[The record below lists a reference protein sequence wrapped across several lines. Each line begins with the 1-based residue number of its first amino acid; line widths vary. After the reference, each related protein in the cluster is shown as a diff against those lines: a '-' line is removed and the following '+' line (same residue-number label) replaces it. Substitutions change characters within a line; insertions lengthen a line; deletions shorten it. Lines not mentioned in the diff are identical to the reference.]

1 MPTKKPFST
10 RRVQTPHGYQTT
22 VDLRNNQDTWNSA
35 LDLLTNDK
43 DNDLPKDYS
52 DSSKRRGYMH
62 IQTRPPTCLKPF
74 TPDVEPSQ
82 SKKPLRIKK
91 KHNSVKIKSKRLA
104 KSISTATRT
113 KKSFNA
119 KLNNR
124 TSPAGLT
131 IIDQIILQ
139 GYETKLRNEKQRKE
153 KEKDQRMFGSSS
165 STHLEV
171 VDGQIKQSIQRSKIK
186 STSMP
191 HLQKYTT
198 RSQKISPP
206 PSPFT
211 TTAAKVMSKDEAEL
225 IQKRGLVK
233 VLERKRK
240 EQIEKFGRSNSV
252 LAQDIGEL
260 HASITK
266 LTFKLTG
273 GGDGQSNLSKEDYK
287 EYMKIPLPQ
296 FDISPLKKQP
306 SKKLYHQQL
315 IRSTTIPKTP
325 PLKPKPSLVVN
336 TSPIKTRNVVPD
348 TTKLLKEFNFD
359 SQNKMKL
366 KNVHSTNV
374 NNNKDEQI
382 FEHRDR
388 STFKDSTSD
397 LTLFKFARSGE
408 TGWDQIETKHSKRKI
423 NFFQHGTYKSDAGA
437 IAVIIVRIFF
447 ITVFLFYCLLY
458 NHSFQIN
465 PNSVTN
471 CFKLFLSI
479 TTLQQR
485 CSCVAILIFEQ
496 VRAVSAIAIAR
507 RYLVNDGQDLR
518 FRPEFISCDFEEG
531 SSCMGLRL
539 TILQMQ
545 V

>member
-153 KEKDQRMFGSSS
+153 KEKDQRMFGFSS

-359 SQNKMKL
+359 NQNKMKL

-479 TTLQQR
+479 TTLQLR

-496 VRAVSAIAIAR
+496 AIQKTTTINYLTCPKVRKK
-507 RYLVNDGQDLR
+507 
-518 FRPEFISCDFEEG
+518 
-531 SSCMGLRL
+531 
-539 TILQMQ
+539 
-545 V
+545 

>member
-1 MPTKKPFST
+1 M
-10 RRVQTPHGYQTT
+10 
-22 VDLRNNQDTWNSA
+22 
-35 LDLLTNDK
+35 
-43 DNDLPKDYS
+43 
-52 DSSKRRGYMH
+52 
-62 IQTRPPTCLKPF
+62 
-74 TPDVEPSQ
+74 
-82 SKKPLRIKK
+82 
-91 KHNSVKIKSKRLA
+91 
-104 KSISTATRT
+104 
-113 KKSFNA
+113 
-119 KLNNR
+119 
-124 TSPAGLT
+124 
-131 IIDQIILQ
+131 
-139 GYETKLRNEKQRKE
+139 
-153 KEKDQRMFGSSS
+153 
-165 STHLEV
+165 
-171 VDGQIKQSIQRSKIK
+171 
-186 STSMP
+186 
-191 HLQKYTT
+191 
-198 RSQKISPP
+198 
-206 PSPFT
+206 
-211 TTAAKVMSKDEAEL
+211 
-225 IQKRGLVK
+225 
-233 VLERKRK
+233 LERKRK

-359 SQNKMKL
+359 NQNKMKL

-437 IAVIIVRIFF
+437 IPR
-447 ITVFLFYCLLY
+447 
-458 NHSFQIN
+458 
-465 PNSVTN
+465 
-471 CFKLFLSI
+471 
-479 TTLQQR
+479 
-485 CSCVAILIFEQ
+485 
-496 VRAVSAIAIAR
+496 
-507 RYLVNDGQDLR
+507 
-518 FRPEFISCDFEEG
+518 
-531 SSCMGLRL
+531 
-539 TILQMQ
+539 
-545 V
+545 

>member
-113 KKSFNA
+113 KQSFNA

-225 IQKRGLVK
+225 IQKRGLV
-233 VLERKRK
+233 
-240 EQIEKFGRSNSV
+240 RS
-252 LAQDIGEL
+252 
-260 HASITK
+260 
-266 LTFKLTG
+266 
-273 GGDGQSNLSKEDYK
+273 
-287 EYMKIPLPQ
+287 
-296 FDISPLKKQP
+296 
-306 SKKLYHQQL
+306 
-315 IRSTTIPKTP
+315 
-325 PLKPKPSLVVN
+325 
-336 TSPIKTRNVVPD
+336 
-348 TTKLLKEFNFD
+348 
-359 SQNKMKL
+359 KL
-366 KNVHSTNV
+366 KN
-374 NNNKDEQI
+374 
-382 FEHRDR
+382 
-388 STFKDSTSD
+388 
-397 LTLFKFARSGE
+397 
-408 TGWDQIETKHSKRKI
+408 
-423 NFFQHGTYKSDAGA
+423 
-437 IAVIIVRIFF
+437 
-447 ITVFLFYCLLY
+447 
-458 NHSFQIN
+458 
-465 PNSVTN
+465 
-471 CFKLFLSI
+471 
-479 TTLQQR
+479 
-485 CSCVAILIFEQ
+485 
-496 VRAVSAIAIAR
+496 
-507 RYLVNDGQDLR
+507 
-518 FRPEFISCDFEEG
+518 
-531 SSCMGLRL
+531 
-539 TILQMQ
+539 
-545 V
+545 